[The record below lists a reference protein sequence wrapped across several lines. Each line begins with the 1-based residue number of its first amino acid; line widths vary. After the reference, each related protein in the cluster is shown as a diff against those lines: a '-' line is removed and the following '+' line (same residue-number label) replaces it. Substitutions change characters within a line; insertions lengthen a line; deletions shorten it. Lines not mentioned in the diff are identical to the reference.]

1 MTRLEKMT
9 KTDRDAYPGQVFGFL
24 TRFEKLAKTD
34 FEYDRV
40 IFSNA
45 YFEAYHRFY
54 TQYKEILADPL
65 SSIDFNLWRSKHE
78 R

>member
-1 MTRLEKMT
+1 MT
-9 KTDRDAYPGQVFGFL
+9 KTNRDAYSGPSAQFF
-24 TRFEKLAKTD
+24 TRFEKMAKTN
-34 FEYDRV
+34 FEYDQV
-40 IFSNA
+40 IFDNA

-65 SSIDFNLWRSKHE
+65 SFIDFNLWRSKHE